1 MPFDNTSLI
10 PLLTGSGFTMW
21 LYRTTDTR
29 ATALGANYFSPA
41 ANRITTGDLILLQAS
56 DSVGL
61 LPVRSSSVVA
71 AGVVLDTAAA
81 PFRVNRAAAQRFS
94 VRQAATAVAMTAV
107 LAPLAAGIVSN
118 GTVNA
123 QASIVG
129 PVPEVAFSI
138 SDATGATVRGPQTA
152 PVSAGVATATLPAPP
167 AGSGYRMRVQATIDP
182 AVADSSAPFA
192 VTVPFGLLLQSGVA
206 LLQEDGG
213 RVLI

>member
-10 PLLTGSGFTMW
+10 PLLTGSGFTLW
-21 LYRTTDTR
+21 LYRTSDTR

-41 ANRITTGDLILLQAS
+41 ASRITTGDLILLQSS

-81 PFRVNRAAAQRFS
+81 PFRVNRTAAQRFS

-107 LAPLAAGIVSN
+107 LAPLAAGIVAN

-123 QASIVG
+123 QATIVG

-152 PVSAGVATATLPAPP
+152 AVSAGTATATLPAPP

-192 VTVPFGLLLQSGVA
+192 VTAPYGLLLQTGVS
-206 LLQEDGG
+206 LLLEDGG

>member
-1 MPFDNTSLI
+1 MPFDNPSLI
-10 PLLTGSGFTMW
+10 PLVTGSGFTLW
-21 LYRTTDTR
+21 LYRTSDSR
-29 ATALGANYFSPA
+29 ATALAANYFSPA
-41 ANRITTGDLILLQAS
+41 AARISTGDLILLQSS
-56 DSVGL
+56 DSVSL

-81 PFRVNRAAAQRFS
+81 PFRVNRTAAQRFS

-107 LAPLAAGIVSN
+107 LLPLAAGIVSN
-118 GTVNA
+118 GTVDA

-152 PVSAGVATATLPAPP
+152 TVSAGTATATLPAPP

-182 AVADSSAPFA
+182 AIADSSAPFA
-192 VTVPFGLLLQSGVA
+192 VTAPYGLLLQSNES
-206 LLQEDGG
+206 LLLEDGG
-213 RVLI
+213 RILI